1 MKEIWLAF
9 ALSKLVVTDRLH
21 GMIFCVITGTPC
33 LAIDSSN
40 ARVSRFYTAWLQ
52 DIGHVRLFPRYDPV
66 EFSESAESLMR
77 PSPDLGT
84 TRSLRSEVIHR
95 LKSVVE
101 TPTDPRNWNSYV
113 PPEGRGPCYLGM
125 IDRVMISVH
134 ETWPAECGLPHVRE
148 LLVCYSRTS

>member
-1 MKEIWLAF
+1 MRDTHVGSRRLPLAEGLAQLKEIWLAF

-113 PPEGRGPCYLGM
+113 PPEGAGPLLPRD
-125 IDRVMISVH
+125 DRSCH
-134 ETWPAECGLPHVRE
+134 D
-148 LLVCYSRTS
+148 